1 MRTTDL
7 FVVLGAG
14 LVLAGCRGAAPAQGR
29 AGDFRVEAVV
39 SPDPPT
45 TGDNRL
51 VLTLR
56 DQGGRPVDGATL
68 DFLVTMSAMG
78 AMPEMRQGGEVRAQ
92 GNGVY
97 RVTYPLAMLGDW
109 LISIRISAPGHA
121 PAELRLRVA
130 PPRRGVSFLGTG
142 DTAAQGGH
150 DAGTPVSGA
159 GRPLDISPAR
169 QQLIGV
175 TWGKAE
181 RRPLALT
188 LRLPA
193 RVEVDETRLQDIT
206 LKYPAFVER
215 LSVDQTGQVVQKGQ
229 PLLTLYSPELLAA
242 EQDYLV
248 ARQTADPSLV
258 AAAEERLRLWDLSAE
273 QLRALSARGLAEPR
287 VTLHSPVSGVVLMK
301 NVVEGTRVEAG
312 AALYRIGNLG
322 RVWVQADAF
331 EMDAPLLTVDRPA
344 TMTLPAFPGAVWHGR
359 VRFIAPTVDEKT
371 RTVRARLEFEN
382 SQAMLRPGMLAD
394 VTVEVPL
401 GERLSV
407 PDGALLRSGE
417 HVYVFVRRGPGSIQP
432 VTVEAGLRAGPFTEV
447 LFGLQPGEEVALGAN
462 FLLSSEAQL
471 RDALPRWGG
480 R

>member
-1 MRTTDL
+1 MRTTEPL
-7 FVVLGAG
+7 F
-14 LVLAGCRGAAPAQGR
+14 LVAAALLLAGCQGATPVQGR
-29 AGDFRVEAVV
+29 AGDFRVEATV

-51 VLTLR
+51 LLR
-56 DQGGRPVDGATL
+56 IFDAEGHPVDGASL
-68 DFLVTMSAMG
+68 DFRVTMSAMG
-78 AMPEMRQGGEVRAQ
+78 AMPEMRQGGDVRAQ

-109 LISIRISAPGHA
+109 LITVRITAPGHA
-121 PAELRLRVA
+121 PADLRLRVA
-130 PPRRGVSFLGTG
+130 PPRRGVSFLGSG
-142 DTAAQGGH
+142 EGAAPDPHTAH
-150 DAGTPVSGA
+150 DAGAAPGA
-159 GRPLDISPAR
+159 GRTLDISPAR

-181 RRPLALT
+181 RRALAIA

-193 RVEVDETRLQDIT
+193 RVEVDETRLADVT

-215 LSVDQTGQVVQKGQ
+215 LAVDQTGQVVQKGQ

-248 ARQTADPSLV
+248 ARQTADPSLT

-273 QLRALSARGLAEPR
+273 QLRALTARGHAEPR

-331 EMDAPLLTVDRPA
+331 EMDAPLLGVDRPA
-344 TMTLPAFPGAVWHGR
+344 TMTLPAFPGVVWRGR
-359 VRFIAPTVDEKT
+359 VRFVAPTVDEKT

-382 SQAMLRPGMLAD
+382 AQAMLRPGMLAD

-407 PDGALLRSGE
+407 PEGAVLRSGE
-417 HVYVFVRRGPGSIQP
+417 HAYVFVRRGPGSIQP
-432 VTVEAGLRAGPFTEV
+432 VAVEVGLRAGAFTEV
-447 LFGLQPGEEVALGAN
+447 LSGLEPGE
-462 FLLSSEAQL
+462 
-471 RDALPRWGG
+471 
-480 R
+480 

>member
-1 MRTTDL
+1 MRTTELLVL
-7 FVVLGAG
+7 FGAG
-14 LVLAGCRGAAPAQGR
+14 LSIAGCQGASPAQGR
-29 AGDFRVEAVV
+29 AGDFRVEATV

-51 VLTLR
+51 LLR
-56 DQGGRPVDGATL
+56 ILDAEGHPVDGASL

-78 AMPEMRQGGEVRAQ
+78 AMPEMRQGGEVRPQ

-97 RVTYPLAMLGDW
+97 RVTYRLAMLGDW
-109 LISIRISAPGHA
+109 VITVRVTAPGHA
-121 PAELRLRVA
+121 PADLRLRVA
-130 PPRRGVSFLGTG
+130 PPRRGVSFLGSG
-142 DTAAQGGH
+142 QGAAPDGN
-150 DAGTPVSGA
+150 DAGIAAPGA

-181 RRPLALT
+181 RRPLALA

-193 RVEVDETRLQDIT
+193 RVEVDETRLADVT

-229 PLLTLYSPELLAA
+229 PLLTLYSPELLSA

-248 ARQTADPSLV
+248 ARQTADPALT
-258 AAAEERLRLWDLSAE
+258 AAAEERLRLWNLSAE
-273 QLRALSARGLAEPR
+273 QLRALAARGRAEPR

-331 EMDAPLLTVDRPA
+331 EMDAPLLSVDRQA
-344 TMTLPAFPGAVWHGR
+344 TMTLPAFPGVVWRGR
-359 VRFIAPTVDEKT
+359 VRFVAPTVDEKT

-382 SQAMLRPGMLAD
+382 AQAMLRPGMLAD
-394 VTVEVPL
+394 VSVEVPL

-407 PDGALLRSGE
+407 PEGAVLRSGE
-417 HVYVFVRRGPGSIQP
+417 HAYVFVRRGPGSIQP
-432 VTVEAGLRAGPFTEV
+432 LAVEVGLRAGAFTEV
-447 LFGLQPGEEVALGAN
+447 LSGLEPGQEVALGAN